1 MAVRQSP
8 PAIRRQLGVELR
20 RLRDRAQRTVA
31 DVAAELGW
39 SESKLSRIE
48 TAHSGIRPNDLGRLL
63 TVYGVDKTVRNRLGA
78 LADQARRRAWWEAY
92 GDVLPNAYETYIGF
106 EAEAVLLREFN
117 LNVVPGLL
125 QTDEYAH
132 AVTRVGSLD
141 EDPESVAQ
149 VHVQVRMSRRAVLT
163 RDPPLRLHA
172 IIDEAVLRREVGG
185 RDVMHRQ
192 LRALLDAGERPTVVI
207 QILPFSAGAH
217 PALISSFLLL
227 DFAPGAGEQIVYCD
241 GMTGGVFRTRPDERE
256 AYVAAFDVLADMAL
270 DPVESRKALDA
281 IAREMG

>member
-8 PAIRRQLGVELR
+8 PAIRRQLGAELR
-20 RLRDRAQRTVA
+20 RLRERGHRTVA

-48 TAHSGIRPNDLGRLL
+48 TAHTNIRPNDLGRLL
-63 TVYGVDKTVRNRLGA
+63 TVYAVDKATRSRLGA
-78 LADQARRRAWWEAY
+78 MAGQARQRAWWEVY
-92 GDVLPNAYETYIGF
+92 GDALPNAYETYIGF

-132 AVTRVGSLD
+132 AVTKAGPPG
-141 EDPESVAQ
+141 EDDPDLVSQ
-149 VHVQVRMSRRAVLT
+149 LVQVRMTRRAVLT
-163 RDPPLRLHA
+163 REPPLELHA

-192 LRALLDAGERPTVVI
+192 LRALLDAAERPTVTI
-207 QILPFSAGAH
+207 QVLPFGVGAH

-227 DFAPGAGEQIVYCD
+227 GFAPGEGDPIVYCD
-241 GMTGGVFRTRPDERE
+241 GMTGGVFRNRPAECDV
-256 AYVAAFDVLADMAL
+256 YTAAFVVLSEAAL
-270 DPVESRKALDA
+270 DPADSLTMLGATA
-281 IAREMG
+281 HEMG

>member
-1 MAVRQSP
+1 MVVRPSP

-20 RLRDRAQRTVA
+20 RLREGVHRTVA

-48 TAHSGIRPNDLGRLL
+48 TAHSGVRPNDLGRLL
-63 TVYGVDKTVRNRLGA
+63 TVYGVDKATRNRLGA
-78 LADQARRRAWWEAY
+78 MAGQARQRAWWEVY
-92 GDVLPNAYETYIGF
+92 GDALPNAYEMYIGF

-132 AVTRVGSLD
+132 AVTRAGALAD
-141 EDPESVAQ
+141 DPESVAQ
-149 VHVQVRMSRRAVLT
+149 LLVQVRMSRRAVLT
-163 RDPPLRLHA
+163 RVPPLELHA

-185 RDVMHRQ
+185 RGVMHRQ
-192 LRALLDAGERPTVVI
+192 LRALLDAAERPTVAI

-241 GMTGGVFRTRPDERE
+241 GMTGGVFRERP
-256 AYVAAFDVLADMAL
+256 
-270 DPVESRKALDA
+270 
-281 IAREMG
+281 